1 MKWLGRDESDN
12 VEDGNASGGGGG
24 TGGFALG
31 GLGTIIVAIIALLL
45 GKNPLTLINQ
55 VQSGGDQTT
64 QAAPSMHNM
73 GPESMQRRFVGV
85 VLHDTEK
92 VWDSLFRTMGK
103 QYEDPKLYL
112 FSEQVNSGCGLAN
125 TSAGPFYCP
134 ADRKVYLDSAFFEE
148 LSSRFGSP
156 GDLAKTYVIAHEVGH
171 HVQNLLGISEKM
183 DEARSRLSETE
194 YNKLSV
200 KLELQADFLA
210 GLFIHYD
217 DQMNHILEPGDI
229 ESALS
234 AANAV
239 GDDHLQKQ
247 MQGYVN
253 PDSFTHG
260 TSEQRKYWFTRGY
273 KTGDI
278 NQGDTFAANTNSQ

>member
-1 MKWLGRDESDN
+1 MKWLGREESDN
-12 VEDGNASGGGGG
+12 IEDGNGGGG
-24 TGGFALG
+24 GGFALG
-31 GLGTIIVAIIALLL
+31 GLGTVVVFVIALLL
-45 GKNPLTLINQ
+45 GKNPLTLLQQ
-55 VQSGGDQTT
+55 VQSSTEVSSQNT
-64 QAAPSMHNM
+64 PRPHNM
-73 GPESMQRRFVGV
+73 ETESLQRQFIGV
-85 VLHDTEK
+85 VLKDTEK
-92 VWDSLFRTMGK
+92 VWDSIFHSMGK
-103 QYEDPKLYL
+103 EYEKPHLFL
-112 FSEQVNSGCGLAN
+112 FSEQVRSGCGLAN
-125 TSAGPFYCP
+125 TSSGPFYCP

-148 LSSRFGSP
+148 LSNRFGSP

-171 HVQNLLGISEKM
+171 HVQNLLGITEKM
-183 DEARSRLSETE
+183 EEQRQNLSETS

-229 ESALS
+229 ASALS

-247 MQGYVN
+247 IQGYVN

-260 TSEQRKYWFTRGY
+260 TSEQRKYWFTKGY
-273 KTGDI
+273 KTGEI
-278 NQGDTFAANTNSQ
+278 QQGDTFSADTNTN

>member
-12 VEDGNASGGGGG
+12 IEEGNGGGAN

-31 GLGTIIVAIIALLL
+31 GVGTIIVALIAILL
-45 GKNPLTLINQ
+45 GKNPLTLISQLNSPLERTS
-55 VQSGGDQTT
+55 VTNT
-64 QAAPSMHNM
+64 IPHNM
-73 GPESMQRRFVGV
+73 ETESLQRHFVGV
-85 VLHDTEK
+85 VLKDTEK
-92 VWDSLFRTMGK
+92 VWDSLFRTLG
-103 QYEDPKLYL
+103 QSYEKPKLYL
-112 FSEQVNSGCGLAN
+112 FSAQVSSGCGLAS
-125 TSAGPFYCP
+125 TSSGPFYCP

-148 LSSRFGSP
+148 LSVRFAAP

-171 HVQNLLGISEKM
+171 HVQNLLGISSKM
-183 DEARSRLSETE
+183 EAQRGQLSEKE
-194 YNKLSV
+194 FNKLSV

-210 GLFIHYD
+210 GVFIHYD

-247 MQGYVN
+247 IQGYVN

-260 TSEQRKYWFTRGY
+260 TSEQRKYWFTKGY
-273 KTGDI
+273 QSGDI
-278 NQGDTFAANTNSQ
+278 HDGNTFSSNTEN

>member
-1 MKWLGRDESDN
+1 MQWLGREESDN
-12 VEDGNASGGGGG
+12 VEDGNGGGS

-31 GLGTIIVAIIALLL
+31 GVGTIIVALIAILL
-45 GKNPLTLINQ
+45 GKNPLAFISQ
-55 VQSGGDQTT
+55 VESSGGGNNQTT
-64 QAAPSMHNM
+64 SMPHNM
-73 GPESMQRRFVGV
+73 ETESLQRRFIGV

-92 VWDSLFRTMGK
+92 VWDSVFTGMGK
-103 QYEDPKLYL
+103 VYEKPKLYL
-112 FSEQVNSGCGLAN
+112 FSEEVNSGCGLAQ

-148 LSSRFGSP
+148 LSNRFGSP
-156 GDLAKTYVIAHEVGH
+156 GDLAKAYVIAHEVGH
-171 HVQNLLGISEKM
+171 HVQNLLGISQRMEEKRQ
-183 DEARSRLSETE
+183 ELSASE

-210 GLFIHYD
+210 GFFIHYD
-217 DQMNHILEPGDI
+217 DQMNHILQPGDI

-260 TSEQRKYWFTRGY
+260 TSEQRKYWFTLGY

-278 NQGDTFAANTNSQ
+278 QQGDTFSANTNSE

>member
-1 MKWLGRDESDN
+1 MKWLGRDESDS
-12 VEDGNASGGGGG
+12 VEDGNGDSGN

-31 GLGTIIVAIIALLL
+31 GVGTIVVVIIALLL
-45 GKNPLTLINQ
+45 GKNPLSLINQ
-55 VQSGGDQTT
+55 IQSGISTSTPNTERVHSPGT
-64 QAAPSMHNM
+64 
-73 GPESMQRRFVGV
+73 ESLQRKFVGV
-85 VLHDTEK
+85 VLKDTEK
-92 VWDSLFRTMGK
+92 VWDSIFQSKGRN
-103 QYEDPKLYL
+103 YEHPKLYL
-112 FSEQVNSGCGLAN
+112 FSDQVSSGCGLAN
-125 TSAGPFYCP
+125 TSSGPFYCP

-148 LSSRFGSP
+148 LSNRFGAP
-156 GDLAKTYVIAHEVGH
+156 GDLAKAYVIAHEVGH
-171 HVQNLLGISEKM
+171 HVQNLLGKSQEL
-183 DEARSRLSETE
+183 DEARQRLSQTE

-200 KLELQADFLA
+200 KLELQADFYA

-253 PDSFTHG
+253 PDTFTHG
-260 TSEQRKYWFTRGY
+260 TSEQRKYWFTKGY
-273 KTGDI
+273 KTGDM
-278 NQGDTFAANTNSQ
+278 NQGDTFADNSSETNN

>member
-12 VEDGNASGGGGG
+12 VEDGNGGGGA
-24 TGGFALG
+24 GGFALG
-31 GLGTIIVAIIALLL
+31 GIGTIIVAIIAILL
-45 GKNPLTLINQ
+45 GKNPLTLISQ
-55 VQSGGDQTT
+55 IQSSGSPTEQSS
-64 QAAPSMHNM
+64 SMPHNM
-73 GPESMQRRFVGV
+73 ETESLQRRFIGV
-85 VLHDTEK
+85 VLKDTEK
-92 VWDSLFRTMGK
+92 VWDSLFTTMNK
-103 QYEDPKLYL
+103 TYEKPKLYL
-112 FSEQVNSGCGLAN
+112 FSDQVRSACGIAN

-134 ADRKVYLDSAFFEE
+134 GDRKVYLDSAFFEE
-148 LSSRFGSP
+148 LSTRFGSP

-171 HVQNLLGISEKM
+171 HVQNLLGITHKM
-183 DEARSRLSETE
+183 EEQRQRLTETE
-194 YNKLSV
+194 FNKLSV

-217 DQMNHILEPGDI
+217 DQMNHILETGDI

-260 TSEQRKYWFTRGY
+260 SSEQRKYWFTKGY

-278 NQGDTFAANTNSQ
+278 QQGDTFSADTSEK